1 MPLMTSSSEIADKIN
16 RYLQECTGYEEII
29 LLVDMGSLEKIYLNL
44 ELDAQKKF
52 GLLNNVSTRMAIDVA
67 NQILLDLPLKQ
78 ILEQVKENQNVDYIY
93 ESSNIKKDM
102 IVCSCASGL
111 GTSFKLKKILEDS
124 FPRDTDL
131 VIETCDYYSLVNE
144 NYLSELRKENNIL
157 FIVGTLN
164 PHLEDVEF
172 FAVLLLKI
180 MHYSYLLEPMHQ
192 MKISARI
199 KNCWILVFL
208 KNFSLTNLMEQLTIL
223 NPTKLLERVSDAI
236 YILQNDLGI
245 SFDNNTC
252 FGLYVHISCLIER
265 LVKQNTLEDEIYFN
279 ETSEEFQ
286 KFQTHFKQSFS
297 VVEHYYSVD
306 IPIHEVKYVYDY
318 VKRA

>member
-1 MPLMTSSSEIADKIN
+1 MHFNTIDLTATCIANTANKIVGRYIYDAIDMPLMTSSSEIADKIN

-131 VIETCDYYSLVNE
+131 VIETCDYYSLANE

-157 FIVGTLN
+157 FIVGTLS

-172 FAVLLLKI
+172 FSIEDMILGMNISKFSNQLNRHFNDNELKVLN
-180 MHYSYLLEPMHQ
+180 
-192 MKISARI
+192 
-199 KNCWILVFL
+199 KNIL
-208 KNFSLTNLMEQLTIL
+208 KNFSLTNLMEQ
-223 NPTKLLERVSDAI
+223 
-236 YILQNDLGI
+236 
-245 SFDNNTC
+245 
-252 FGLYVHISCLIER
+252 
-265 LVKQNTLEDEIYFN
+265 
-279 ETSEEFQ
+279 
-286 KFQTHFKQSFS
+286 
-297 VVEHYYSVD
+297 
-306 IPIHEVKYVYDY
+306 
-318 VKRA
+318 